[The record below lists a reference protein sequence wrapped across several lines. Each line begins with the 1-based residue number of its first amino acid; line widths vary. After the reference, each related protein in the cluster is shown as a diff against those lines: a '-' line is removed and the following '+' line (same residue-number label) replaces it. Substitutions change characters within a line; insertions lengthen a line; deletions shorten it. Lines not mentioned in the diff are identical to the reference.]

1 MKNVEQTAFALL
13 QAEKRRKEL
22 EIETL
27 LADLRK
33 DPAFAAA
40 ESKKLQLAFQAARCT
55 ECVRWCLLPYQ

>member
-40 ESKKLQLAFQAARCT
+40 EISAKTPHLRRQKAKNCS
-55 ECVRWCLLPYQ
+55 LLFKRHV